1 MILDLRI
8 TQAVILFSII
18 FISINSYEQA
28 WAQNSTFVNE
38 LLDNSILSENS
49 QIGVFL
55 LFIIGIAIYSLF
67 VWYFYR
73 FISKRDLLPKFF
85 YPMSKGQHV
94 SKVKQVEYAAVYMGT
109 FPSIIFAWFMVLAFF
124 VFFISKQMPFEIA
137 IFISMTIIG
146 VVRILTY
153 YREDAA
159 KEVAKMIPY
168 ALLSFFLTTAVV
180 FAEPNFF
187 TEKEFGLIPIK
198 IAEHF
203 TEILEALA
211 VITLFEFS
219 FRIIFI
225 IKRKI
230 LPVADKLLEDTI
242 QAEVEEI
249 SKAHFKKMNE
259 KEKNLEK
266 RFEEMMKKLKD
277 AEKTHS

>member
-1 MILDLRI
+1 MKKFLLIL
-8 TQAVILFSII
+8 VIFLSM
-18 FISINSYEQA
+18 ISIFTNSFEQV
-28 WAQNSTFVNE
+28 WAQDSTFVNE
-38 LLDNSILSENS
+38 LLDNSIFSEKS
-49 QIGVFL
+49 QIMVFL
-55 LFIIGIAIYSLF
+55 LFIIGIAIYALF

-73 FISKRDLLPKFF
+73 YISKRDLLPKSFF
-85 YPMSKGQHV
+85 PSWGDNV
-94 SKVKQVEYAAVYMGT
+94 SKVRIVGYSAVYMGT
-109 FPSIIFAWFMVLAFF
+109 FPAIILVWFMVLSFF
-124 VFFISKQMPFEIA
+124 IFFISKEMPFEIA
-137 IFISMTIIG
+137 LFVSMTIIG

-153 YREDAA
+153 YREEAA

-203 TEILEALA
+203 TEILAA
-211 VITLFEFS
+211 MIVISIFEFS

-230 LPVADKLLEDTI
+230 WPVADKQLEDTI
-242 QAEVEEI
+242 HTEVEEI
-249 SKAHFKKMNE
+249 SKAHFKKMDE

-277 AEKTHS
+277 SEKSL

>member
-1 MILDLRI
+1 M
-8 TQAVILFSII
+8 
-18 FISINSYEQA
+18 ISIFTNSFEQV
-28 WAQNSTFVNE
+28 WAQDSTFVDD
-38 LLDNSILSENS
+38 LLNSSIFSEDS
-49 QIGVFL
+49 RIWVFL
-55 LFIIGIAIYSLF
+55 LFIIGIAIYALF

-85 YPMSKGQHV
+85 YPVSKGQNV
-94 SKVKQVEYAAVYMGT
+94 SKVKFVGYAAVYMGT
-109 FPSIIFAWFMVLAFF
+109 FPTIILAWFMVLSFF

-137 IFISMTIIG
+137 LFISMTIIG
-146 VVRILTY
+146 VVRILAY

-187 TEKEFGLIPIK
+187 TDKELGLIPIK

-203 TEILEALA
+203 TEILTALA
-211 VITLFEFS
+211 VITIFEFS

-230 LPVADKLLEDTI
+230 LPVADKQLEDTI
-242 QAEVEEI
+242 QTEVEEI
-249 SKAHFKKMNE
+249 SKAHFKKMDE

-266 RFEEMMKKLKD
+266 KFEEMMQKLKD
-277 AEKTHS
+277 SEN